1 MKLKVGVIG
10 CGGIATG
17 RHIPAYIN
25 NPNTDLVAVYDS
37 SVEKVFDIEVELF

>member
-25 NPNTDLVAVYDS
+25 NPNTDLVAVYDCLLYTY
-37 SVEKVFDIEVELF
+37 EAADE